1 LREETKRR
9 KVMDREAEVARR
21 AAEKQESAYLKDL
34 RQAKRAAAQARCAA
48 EREEIRHAKAIR
60 ME

>member
-48 EREEIRHAKAIR
+48 EREEIRHAKALR